1 MQLIDPYIRPVDDGP
16 NLPSQLGEVQGGDVV
31 GIVLE
36 ATVNASEECLASP
49 VPFVN
54 SSTARTT
61 LGCVLS
67 ININD
72 WNPLL
77 QALVLNHKLQPVK
90 SPRVKVC
97 PLLFAMLASLPYTI
111 KLLHNDE
118 ISAND
123 QAVNESPANLME
135 NCVGPS
141 ALPSR
146 KPFKL
151 PPCGGSAFL
160 LEGASKFSKMSP
172 PLLDFTTLNLKPV
185 GGYQQVVHPYV
196 NANWAVAFWLWVVD
210 KNGDVDVELLC
221 IPSINELC
229 VSYRVLQQLTL
240 VFTDGKLRLSP
251 PSMVAMLTVQSF
263 LRSVNKRLSKSMD
276 KALNLCMRFL
286 SFL

>member
-1 MQLIDPYIRPVDDGP
+1 
-16 NLPSQLGEVQGGDVV
+16 
-31 GIVLE
+31 
-36 ATVNASEECLASP
+36 
-49 VPFVN
+49 
-54 SSTARTT
+54 
-61 LGCVLS
+61 
-67 ININD
+67 
-72 WNPLL
+72 
-77 QALVLNHKLQPVK
+77 
-90 SPRVKVC
+90 
-97 PLLFAMLASLPYTI
+97 
-111 KLLHNDE
+111 
-118 ISAND
+118 
-123 QAVNESPANLME
+123 ME

-210 KNGDVDVELLC
+210 KSGDVDVELLC
-221 IPSINELC
+221 TPSINELC

-251 PSMVAMLTVQSF
+251 PLDGCDAYSPVVPSKREQTLIQIHGQSF
-263 LRSVNKRLSKSMD
+263 ELVHALFILLVRLGNSIPRPNCEVCWQAELYPDVLVCKMVQGNGIEAPSIPCYFADVVACISECYYSPIEFVKLLFGTIELADYCFGSLHRNSYMYLEYL
-276 KALNLCMRFL
+276 KLPLSSPRFRME
-286 SFL
+286 SPAGVRR